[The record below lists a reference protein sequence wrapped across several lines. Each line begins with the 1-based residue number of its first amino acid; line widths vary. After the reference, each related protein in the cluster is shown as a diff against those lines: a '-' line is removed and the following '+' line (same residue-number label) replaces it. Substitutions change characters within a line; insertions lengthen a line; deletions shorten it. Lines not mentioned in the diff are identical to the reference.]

1 MMRPRQFIT
10 LLGGAAVVWPLAA
23 RAERVVAGGQ
33 RREVA
38 YVKIT
43 EAGRRALAG
52 RAKP

>member
-1 MMRPRQFIT
+1 MVELIRA
-10 LLGGAAVVWPLAA
+10 GLASA
-23 RAERVVAGGQ
+23 HTERVVADGQ

-43 EAGRRALAG
+43 EAGRQALAG